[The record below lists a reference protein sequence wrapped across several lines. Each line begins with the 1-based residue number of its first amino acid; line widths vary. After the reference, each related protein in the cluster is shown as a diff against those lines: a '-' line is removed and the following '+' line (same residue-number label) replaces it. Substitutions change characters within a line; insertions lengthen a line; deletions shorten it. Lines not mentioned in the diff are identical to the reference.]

1 MAFISVSGI
10 ACAART
16 AGLAPLIA
24 ALALL
29 LTGAAARAT
38 DLELQVQGLRNTSGT
53 IHLCLTRSAAHFPDC
68 TGEAGMISRTVRAA
82 EASSILIRGVPPGDY
97 AVSLIHDENG
107 DGQLNKFL
115 GIPREGFGF
124 SRNPRLRMGPP
135 GFEECRFAVTGALV
149 RETIRVKYLL

>member
-1 MAFISVSGI
+1 
-10 ACAART
+10 
-16 AGLAPLIA
+16 
-24 ALALL
+24 
-29 LTGAAARAT
+29 
-38 DLELQVQGLRNTSGT
+38 
-53 IHLCLTRSAAHFPDC
+53 
-68 TGEAGMISRTVRAA
+68 MISRTVRAA
-82 EASSILIRGVPPGDY
+82 EAGSILIRGVPPGDY